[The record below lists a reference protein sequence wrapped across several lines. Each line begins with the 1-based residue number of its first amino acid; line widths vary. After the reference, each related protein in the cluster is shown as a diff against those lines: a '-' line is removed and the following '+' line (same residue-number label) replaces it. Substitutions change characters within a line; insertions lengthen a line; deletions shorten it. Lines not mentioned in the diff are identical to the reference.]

1 MARRTT
7 ASANRNPSVVASF
20 IAGGSR
26 RRTASI
32 WSLGMPASSAMS
44 TTSCVQGPQS
54 SARAPTILAAK
65 LASIGTAS
73 RWADA
78 FMTGAN
84 LKKAAG
90 E

>member
-1 MARRTT
+1 
-7 ASANRNPSVVASF
+7 
-20 IAGGSR
+20 
-26 RRTASI
+26 
-32 WSLGMPASSAMS
+32 MS

-54 SARAPTILAAK
+54 SANAPTILAAK

-84 LKKAAG
+84 LKKAEG
-90 E
+90 EQFSIIRR